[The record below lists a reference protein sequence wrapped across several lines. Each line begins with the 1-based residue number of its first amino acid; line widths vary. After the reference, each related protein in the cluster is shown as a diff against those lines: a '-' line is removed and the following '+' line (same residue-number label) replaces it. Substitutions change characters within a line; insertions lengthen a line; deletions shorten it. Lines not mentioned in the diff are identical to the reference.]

1 MGQFKHARVAVVIVA
16 LAAAPLAAGCGG
28 GSEKAG
34 AHLVRESVKYTPP
47 VVVGPGATCAVA
59 KCFK

>member
-1 MGQFKHARVAVVIVA
+1 VGQFKHARIAVVIVA

-28 GSEKAG
+28 SEKAG
-34 AHLVRESVKYTPP
+34 ARLVRESVKYTPP

>member
-1 MGQFKHARVAVVIVA
+1 MRARALVAVA
-16 LAAAPLAAGCGG
+16 LAAAAPLAAGCGG